1 MCVDNENN
9 LNSQFQKFSQK
20 TSSLGVGGNG
30 PLIELATFKEF
41 KDEYQYKNI
50 IIFITPSNDFKDLEN
65 EVKNKTLL
73 KYLNIKNYKQNL
85 ILKKEQKKIILDSF
99 FGNKT
104 NRFFNDFFSVYHFNL
119 KSLGNLIETI
129 FKDKNKSTS
138 NIEYLKNKKIDN
150 FFIKILD
157 EFISLAEENNKKIF
171 IVFNAVNPDIL
182 YPNNK
187 NNEELKELLLNK
199 KLNIL
204 KRSLSNKNITYYD
217 FNQYLLNNYNRE
229 NINTIFK
236 KINGHW
242 DHYTEK
248 GFFKIVEQINK
259 NLLN

>member
-1 MCVDNENN
+1 M
-9 LNSQFQKFSQK
+9 
-20 TSSLGVGGNG
+20 
-30 PLIELATFKEF
+30 
-41 KDEYQYKNI
+41 
-50 IIFITPSNDFKDLEN
+50 
-65 EVKNKTLL
+65 
-73 KYLNIKNYKQNL
+73 
-85 ILKKEQKKIILDSF
+85 
-99 FGNKT
+99 
-104 NRFFNDFFSVYHFNL
+104 
-119 KSLGNLIETI
+119 IETI